1 MIFCQS
7 LFFGS
12 VVTSSELKVFRA
24 VLYLSDESY
33 ADVCLILLLLLLF
46 LESPRSFFQFCLLGG
61 VFLLELDPDFVC

>member
-33 ADVCLILLLLLLF
+33 ADVCLGCGNFIGAT
-46 LESPRSFFQFCLLGG
+46 SVS
-61 VFLLELDPDFVC
+61 